1 MEIAGQDAEL
11 PEIRLRSRVFAAVVL
26 IGLFGL
32 LGRVFYLQIVLG
44 EHFHRIT
51 SESVVSTVGLPAFRG
66 EIRDR
71 RGRLLATTRPSYDV
85 VVTPGELTRESY
97 GVAVKVLGGSYDNLL
112 DWERLRER
120 ARREPRESITF
131 AEDVTDE
138 QMAALATSMDLPG
151 VSIRAEARR
160 RYPHGPLFAHA
171 IGYLNEI
178 TADELRKRK
187 QDGYR
192 PGELVGRTGLER
204 RFETHLRGRRGYEK
218 IVLDRRNRPLPGIH
232 VSELVDGPVRQEP
245 IPGHNLVL
253 TLDLD
258 VQQAIERALEGRPV
272 GGVVVLDVKTGAVL
286 GLVSRPTYDP
296 NRMSG
301 RLTADEQA
309 RLLSDPYRPFRD
321 KTLADTYN
329 PGSTFKVVS
338 AAAALEDKILTPD
351 QRARCTGSIEFGRR
365 KFRCTHV
372 HGVVDLHDAIVASCN
387 VYFYQLGT
395 RPDMLDR
402 LTRYATEFGLGSP
415 SGLGI
420 NTDSPGVVPSEEM
433 FRKIEGRANISA
445 GHALNTVIGEG
456 DTRATVMQIALLY
469 GAIANQGQLMVPRIV
484 DRIETADGKV
494 VERFAPTVRRR
505 LPVSAETL
513 AVVRSGLQG
522 VVAERHGTAYAT
534 RSSKVTVAG
543 KTGTA
548 QTEFVLPRQRDGTP
562 GKRQKADH
570 AWFAGYAP
578 ADDPQIAFAIVIE
591 HGGFGGQVSAPVAVK
606 IAESVLGPG
615 GVASS
620 EPQPR
625 VALPFE
631 DMSGED

>member
-11 PEIRLRSRVFAAVVL
+11 PEIRLRSRVFAAVVV

-32 LGRVFYLQIVLG
+32 LGRVFYLTVVLG
-44 EHFHRIT
+44 ETFHRIT
-51 SESVVSTVGLPAFRG
+51 SESVVRTVGLPAFRG

-71 RGRLLATTRPSYDV
+71 RGRVLATTRPSYDV

-97 GVAVKVLGGSYDNLL
+97 AVAVKVLGPSYDNLPE
-112 DWERLRER
+112 WRRLRER
-120 ARREPRESITF
+120 ARRDPRESLTF
-131 AEDVTDE
+131 AEDVSDE
-138 QMAALATSMDLPG
+138 QMAALATNMDLPG

-171 IGYLNEI
+171 IGYLNET
-178 TADELRKRK
+178 TAEELRKRK
-187 QDGYR
+187 QEGYR
-192 PGELVGRTGLER
+192 PGELIGRTGLER
-204 RFETHLRGRRGYEK
+204 RYEPYLRGRRGYEK
-218 IVLDRRNRPLPGIH
+218 IVVDRRNRPLPGIH
-232 VSELVDGPVRQEP
+232 VSELVDGPVRVEP
-245 IPGHNLVL
+245 VPGNNLVL

-258 VQQAIERALEGRPV
+258 VQQAIERALGDRPV

-338 AAAALEDKILTPD
+338 AAAALEEKVLTPSH
-351 QRARCTGSIEFGRR
+351 RARCTGSIEFGKR

-372 HGVVDLHDAIVASCN
+372 HGVLDLHGALVASCN
-387 VYFYQLGT
+387 VYFYELGA

-402 LTRYATEFGLGSP
+402 LTRFATEFGLGAP
-415 SGLGI
+415 TGLGI
-420 NTDSPGVVPSEEM
+420 NTDSTGVVPSEEL
-433 FRKIEGRANISA
+433 FRKIENRSNISA

-456 DTRATVMQIALLY
+456 ETRVTVMQMALLY
-469 GAIANQGQLMVPRIV
+469 AAIANQGQLMVPRIV
-484 DRIETADGKV
+484 DRIEAADGKV

-513 AVVRSGLQG
+513 AIIRAGLKG
-522 VVAERHGTAYAT
+522 VVHEPRGTA
-534 RSSKVTVAG
+534 
-543 KTGTA
+543 
-548 QTEFVLPRQRDGTP
+548 
-562 GKRQKADH
+562 
-570 AWFAGYAP
+570 
-578 ADDPQIAFAIVIE
+578 
-591 HGGFGGQVSAPVAVK
+591 
-606 IAESVLGPG
+606 
-615 GVASS
+615 
-620 EPQPR
+620 
-625 VALPFE
+625 
-631 DMSGED
+631 